1 MGIADL
7 CRMIGSDRVGIRSF
21 EKKSVG
27 LERSM
32 AVRSILYLQPKPGAR
47 QHLIDAFRRL
57 DVFGHAMRQPGCI
70 SIEMLAPAGENAAL
84 AVIALWTG
92 REGIEGWINNPWRAE
107 SSRELDQFVEEG
119 PDSAIYEIVMATA
132 PELVSI
138 EGEEA
143 PR

>member
-1 MGIADL
+1 
-7 CRMIGSDRVGIRSF
+7 MIGSDRVGIRSL
-21 EKKSVG
+21 EAKNGG

-32 AVRSILYLQPKPGAR
+32 AVRRILYLQPKPGQR
-47 QHLIDAFRRL
+47 QALIDAFRRL
-57 DVFGHAMRQPGCI
+57 DVFGHAMKQAGCI
-70 SIEMLAPAGENAAL
+70 SVEMLAPADDNAPL

-107 SSRELDQFVEEG
+107 ASRELDQFVEEG
-119 PDSAIYEIVMATA
+119 PDSAVYDIVMATA
-132 PELVSI
+132 PGIAGI